1 MWSVNLK
8 RSVTCNN
15 SFKADVCDERNMT
28 PRKIN
33 IVEVGPRDGLQSEP
47 EILSTAS
54 KVEFITRAIA
64 AGVTRLEVASFVHPK
79 RVPQMAD
86 AEALLAELPLSDDV
100 SYIGLIM
107 NERGLD
113 RALETPVHEVGMV
126 VVSTDSYNQRN
137 QGVPTAESIVVWLR
151 IAARA
156 KANGKIANIMISSAF
171 GCPFEGEVSP
181 DRIVEIAK
189 RVTEAEPAELGIA
202 DSIGVAVPNQISDL
216 LGRLQNELG
225 PIPLRCHLH
234 NTRNTGLANA
244 QAAIDSGAVS
254 IDASIGGIGGCPFA
268 PAATGNIPTDDLL
281 YMLSRSGIDT
291 GLSLEKII
299 ATSEWLEQELGRH
312 VPAML
317 PKAGIFPSAV
327 KGAR

>member
-1 MWSVNLK
+1 
-8 RSVTCNN
+8 
-15 SFKADVCDERNMT
+15 MT
-28 PRKIN
+28 SQKIN

-47 EILSTAS
+47 EILSTPS
-54 KVEFITRAIA
+54 KVEFIARAID

-79 RVPQMAD
+79 KVPQMAD
-86 AEALLAELPLSDDV
+86 AEALLEALPLLDDV

-126 VVSTDSYNQRN
+126 IVATDSYNQRN
-137 QGVPTAESIVVWLR
+137 QGVPTADSIDAWLK
-151 IAARA
+151 IAVRA
-156 KANGKIANIMISSAF
+156 KASGKIANVMISSAF
-171 GCPFEGEVSP
+171 GCPYEGEVSP

-189 RVTEAEPAELGIA
+189 RVVEAEPAELGIA
-202 DSIGVAVPNQISDL
+202 DSIGVAVPNQVTDL
-216 LGRLQNELG
+216 VGRLQSELG
-225 PIPLRCHLH
+225 PIPLRFHLH

-244 QAAIDSGAVS
+244 QAAIDAGATS

-281 YMLSRSGIDT
+281 YMLSRSGIET
-291 GLSLEKII
+291 GISLEKII
-299 ATSEWLEQELGRH
+299 AVSEWLEQELGRS

-317 PKAGIFPSAV
+317 PKAGVFPKDS
-327 KGAR
+327 R